1 MSRTKAWKTVVGVA
15 LLAACT
21 STTTPTTTDG
31 ATTTTQPSTT
41 VPSDDPRLRLAL
53 PVDPD
58 VVQGRLDNGLNYY
71 IRENDSPGGKAELR
85 LVVDAGSVL
94 EDADQAGAAHFLEHM
109 MFNGTS
115 RFPRNDLVAVLES
128 FGPRFGP
135 DINAYTSHDET
146 VYELSLTTDDP
157 GLVTL
162 GMEVLREWASQA
174 TLTEADVVGE
184 RGVVLDEWRL
194 RAQGFEGRLGDMFD
208 TLLLSK
214 TAYEGHQPIGTRESI
229 ETFTPPQLERFYTDW
244 YRPERM
250 AVVAVGDFDAA
261 DMEDLI
267 VSTFEDLEASG
278 PDRDPEPME
287 YSPHVEPVFMSYAD
301 EEAALASVTVLWA
314 TPPFPL
320 ATVGDYQNVLAS
332 SFALEILTERL
343 ADDAASG
350 ETPLLG
356 ATAMDFPWTREVL
369 VRGVDVEVKSEDME
383 GGLDRVLV
391 EVERLRRDGVTDDEV
406 ERTLERYA
414 AYASQSYEE
423 EESIQDVEFV
433 SQIIDFHLSGGDLMD
448 SGQRFDIES
457 EILTRID
464 KSTIDDAVEDLFE
477 VSPSLFVLGPDA
489 PGIEIPTA
497 EHTEMVWDQL
507 PSRELPRRSVIID
520 DGGDLMA
527 PPEPAEVVSRDVHP
541 GYGYVTLEFGNG
553 ATVYIWYS
561 DIAAGAVHA
570 QVEGFGGTSQMDV
583 ADLPEAYVMTEM
595 AARSGLGRLDE
606 PSLRRRLADR
616 LVSVVPWMGETRQGI
631 IGDSSTE
638 DLEWLFQLIH
648 LTMTQ
653 PRFDAAAVDAVLAQV
668 ESLDASRN
676 DLPDVLFDE
685 AVNQAYYG
693 SDPRYFVLPTSDQMA
708 GFDVATVERLYTERY
723 GDASDFSFVFVG
735 DFDVDEVTDLAARYI
750 GTLPGSGD
758 GSEFVD
764 HQPLPPRKVEVVA
777 VEAGEDEQGQV
788 GMFFTNEH
796 VSTVD
801 DRVASRLL
809 ELILSARLRARVREE
824 LSATYSIETGIDL
837 QREPDSFAEA
847 YVMSTGD
854 PAGLDEIVEG
864 VTAEL
869 DQIRSLGPT
878 AAEMSTAR
886 EQLRDEYELVDN
898 WTLAEAV
905 VNSHLYPDQPVT
917 ELGERYRLID
927 SVSSEDI
934 RRLATIVFNPEQR
947 IEVRLV
953 PRR

>member
-1 MSRTKAWKTVVGVA
+1 MVLGVA

-21 STTTPTTTDG
+21 STTTPTTTVV
-31 ATTTTQPSTT
+31 APLTTLPSTT
-41 VPSDDPRLRLAL
+41 TPSDDPRLRLAL
-53 PVDPD
+53 PVDPE
-58 VVQGRLDNGLNYY
+58 VVQGRLENGLNYY

-157 GLVTL
+157 ELVTL
-162 GMEVLREWASQA
+162 GMEVLREWASDA
-174 TLTEADVVGE
+174 TLTETDVVAE

-194 RAQGFEGRLGDMFD
+194 RAQGYEGRLGDRLD

-229 ETFTPPQLERFYTDW
+229 ETITPPQLERFYTDW

-267 VSTFEDLEASG
+267 VSTFDDLGVSG
-278 PDRDPEPME
+278 PERDPGPME

-314 TPPFPL
+314 TPPLPL
-320 ATVGDYQNVLAS
+320 ATVGDYQNNLAS

-356 ATAMDFPWTREVL
+356 ATVMDFPWTREIL
-369 VRGVDVEVKSEDME
+369 VQGVDVEVKTEDVE
-383 GGLDRVLV
+383 SGLDHVLV
-391 EVERLRRDGVTDDEV
+391 EVERLRREGVTSEEV
-406 ERTLERYA
+406 ERTLESYA
-414 AYASQSYEE
+414 AYARQSYEE
-423 EESIQDVEFV
+423 VESIQDAEFV
-433 SQIIDFHLSGGDLMD
+433 SQIIDFHLGGGHLMD
-448 SGQRFDIES
+448 PGQRFDIES
-457 EILTRID
+457 DILTRID
-464 KSTIDDAVEDLFE
+464 KPTIDAAIADLFE

-497 EHTEMVWDQL
+497 ARVELAWEGL
-507 PSRELPRRSVIID
+507 RSLELPDRRVFVD

-527 PPEPAEVVSRDVHP
+527 PPDPAEIVSREVHP
-541 GYGYVTLEFGNG
+541 GYGFVTLEFDNG
-553 ATVYIWYS
+553 ATVYIWRS
-561 DIAAGAVHA
+561 DIAAGAVHV
-570 QVEGFGGTSQMDV
+570 QVEGFGGTSQVDV
-583 ADLPEAYVMTEM
+583 EDLPEAYLMTEM
-595 AARSGLGRLDE
+595 TLRSGLGRLDE
-606 PSLRRRLADR
+606 PALRRRLADR
-616 LVSVVPWMGETRQGI
+616 LVSVAPWLGETRQGLV
-631 IGDSSTE
+631 GDSSTE
-638 DLEWLFQLIH
+638 DLESLFQMVN

-653 PRFDAAAVDAVLAQV
+653 PRFDAAAVDAVLDQM
-668 ESLDASRN
+668 ESLDVSRN
-676 DLPDVLFDE
+676 ELPDVLFDE

-693 SDPRYFVLPTSDQMA
+693 ADPRYFVLPTGDQLA
-708 GFDVATVERLYTERY
+708 SFDTATAQRLYMERF
-723 GDASDFSFVFVG
+723 GDASDFVFVFVG
-735 DFDVDEVTDLAARYI
+735 DFDVNEVADLASRYI

-758 GSEFVD
+758 GAAFVD
-764 HQPLPPRKVEVVA
+764 HQPLPPRKVEI
-777 VEAGEDEQGQV
+777 VEVEVGTGEQGRV
-788 GMFFTNEH
+788 GMFFTNEY

-801 DRVASRLL
+801 DRVAARLL
-809 ELILSARLRARVREE
+809 ELILSARLRSRVREE

-837 QREPDSFAEA
+837 QREPDTFAEG
-847 YVMSTGD
+847 YIMSTGD
-854 PAGLDEIVEG
+854 PSGLDEIVDG
-864 VTAEL
+864 VTTEL
-869 DQIRSLGPT
+869 DQIRRQGPT
-878 AAEMSTAR
+878 TDELETAM

-905 VNSHLYPDQPVT
+905 VTAHLYPDQPVT
-917 ELGERYRLID
+917 ELTDRYQLIG
-927 SVSSEDI
+927 SVSADDI
-934 RRLATIVFNPEQR
+934 QRLATIVFNPAQR
-947 IEVRLV
+947 IEVRQV